1 MMKYFIIITLFGLCF
16 VNQLYSSEC
25 YRGKNDSELRLDS
38 CRKYI
43 CYEFGFA
50 NLIDIYI
57 AEGDTICD
65 VSILDGKG
73 NCVSTTCPKPSI
85 LKWAF
90 EDIANEITKS
100 PIIVDNNYNPY
111 YYKLSILE
119 DSSQTIISSSTLLID
134 YSDDVKNKIEE
145 LKAFIVR
152 LWYSDFVKRN
162 SSAP

>member
-1 MMKYFIIITLFGLCF
+1 M
-16 VNQLYSSEC
+16 
-25 YRGKNDSELRLDS
+25 
-38 CRKYI
+38 
-43 CYEFGFA
+43 
-50 NLIDIYI
+50 IYI

-73 NCVSTTCPKPSI
+73 NCVSTTCPKSSI

-90 EDIANEITKS
+90 EDIANDITKS